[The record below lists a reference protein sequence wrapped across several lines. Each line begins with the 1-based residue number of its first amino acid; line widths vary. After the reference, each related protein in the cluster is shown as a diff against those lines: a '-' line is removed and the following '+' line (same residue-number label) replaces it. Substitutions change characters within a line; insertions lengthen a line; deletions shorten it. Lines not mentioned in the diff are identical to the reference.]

1 MSEHVKTSQ
10 QQDDTRTQN
19 DLTAKV
25 GVKLERPEKSTTSR
39 WSSMKRL
46 FRVG

>member
-1 MSEHVKTSQ
+1 MNEHVKTSQ
-10 QQDDTRTQN
+10 QQEDTQTQN

-25 GVKLERPEKSTTSR
+25 GVRLTQREKSTSSP

>member
-1 MSEHVKTSQ
+1 MNEHVKTSQ
-10 QQDDTRTQN
+10 QHEDTQTQN

-25 GVKLERPEKSTTSR
+25 GVKLTRRENSTSSP
-39 WSSMKRL
+39 WSTVKRL